1 MADSSAALTNG
12 AGLRC
17 PPVLES
23 TTCLQRPLTARAHA
37 FAQGKRTMH
46 LHRNLW
52 PAVLAATTIALLASP
67 SAQAGY
73 DTPPENL
80 LKVLKAPPPPLPS
93 VDPSGRRILL
103 TTSQTYP
110 SIERVARPY
119 LKLAGVRLEPHNRSR
134 HDTRAG
140 YGIPACVADFTVV
153 DIASGQQTR
162 VPLPAD
168 ACAGPAQWSP
178 DGQRF
183 AFQNAAAESVE
194 LWIGDAA
201 SGQVRK
207 VPGLQLNPIFDS
219 TVQWLDGSATL
230 LVKRVPANQ
239 GPAPA
244 DNGVPSSPDIQQAL
258 GGQGESS
265 TYEARDL
272 LASDHDEA
280 LFAYYGT
287 SQLAVVDAASGSVR
301 DVGVPAIYNG
311 VNAAPDGVHV
321 LTEAI
326 KPPFSHTVTYQ
337 RFANDVAVLDVS
349 KNTSTPI
356 ASLPLADHV
365 PVHGVPEGPRAFD
378 WRATAPATL
387 VWAEALDK
395 GDWNVTVPARDRV
408 LMLSAPFTGKAKEI
422 ARTTQRFDGFD
433 WTAQPDVAFL
443 SEDDENRHWRHTS
456 IVNVDDPKQPARVL
470 WDLSSD
476 ELYGDPGRFV
486 YRRLAN
492 GAYVVHQDGDAVF
505 LRGQG
510 ASPQGDRPF
519 LDRLDIRTGSTERL
533 FRSDSDAY
541 EQFLGFTAQPGT
553 FLTWHQSV
561 IDPPNA
567 FVRTLGERTDAADGE
582 AQYASSASQ
591 LTHVL
596 DPTPEVRQISKRLV
610 TYKRAD
616 GVDLSFTLYTPPGY
630 KEGTRLPA
638 ILYAYP
644 ADFAS
649 SAQAGQVSGSQ
660 QTFTRLAPYRLMLLA
675 GYAIIDN
682 ASFPIVGDPKTAY
695 DTYLEQLEADAKAAV
710 DKAVELG
717 VVDRDRIGVTG
728 HSHGALMTA
737 NLIAHTDLF
746 RAGVAT
752 SGSYNKTLTPF
763 GFQNERRSVWQARDV
778 YIKASPFFYADRIK
792 RPLLLV
798 HGEDDANPGTE
809 PIQSR
814 KLFQAIRGNGGTT
827 RLVMLPNEP
836 HWYTALESNQQLVY
850 EMLEWFDAYVKNAP
864 AESKPDH

>member
-1 MADSSAALTNG
+1 MQLRRNVRSTAVAVVATILLGSAPAL
-12 AGLRC
+12 
-17 PPVLES
+17 
-23 TTCLQRPLTARAHA
+23 
-37 FAQGKRTMH
+37 
-46 LHRNLW
+46 
-52 PAVLAATTIALLASP
+52 
-67 SAQAGY
+67 AGY
-73 DTPPENL
+73 TVPPEHL
-80 LKVLKAPPPPLPS
+80 LTVLKAPPPPVPS
-93 VDPSGRRILL
+93 VDPTGRRLLL

-110 SIERVARPY
+110 SITRVARPY

-140 YGIPACVADFTVV
+140 YGIPACVADFSVV
-153 DIASGQQTR
+153 DIASGASVH

-183 AFQNAAAESVE
+183 AFQNAAADAVE

-201 SGQVRK
+201 TGQAHK
-207 VPGLQLNPIFDS
+207 VPGLRLNPIFDAA
-219 TVQWLDGSATL
+219 VQWLDGGTAL
-230 LVKRVPANQ
+230 LVKRVPEQQ
-239 GPAPA
+239 GPAPVDDGA
-244 DNGVPSSPDIQQAL
+244 AGPDVQESL

-265 TYEARDL
+265 TYEARDT
-272 LASDHDEA
+272 LASAYDEA
-280 LFAYYGT
+280 LFAYYGQ
-287 SQLAVVDAASGSVR
+287 SQLAVVDAGSGAVR
-301 DVGVPAIYNG
+301 DVGVPALYDG

-326 KPPFSHTVTYQ
+326 RPPFSHTVTYQ
-337 RFANDVAVLDVS
+337 RFAHDVAVLDLQR
-349 KNTSTPI
+349 NRATPI
-356 ASLPLADHV
+356 ASLPLADRV
-365 PVHGVPEGPRAFD
+365 PVHGVPEGPRDFD

-387 VWAEALDK
+387 VWAEALDH
-395 GDWNVTVPARDRV
+395 GDWNVEVPKRDRV
-408 LMLSAPFTGKAKEI
+408 LMHEAPFAGKPTEI
-422 ARTTQRFDGFD
+422 ARTAQRFVGFD
-433 WTAQPDVAFL
+433 WSAQPGLAFL
-443 SEDDENRHWRHTS
+443 NEEDENRHWRHTS
-456 IVNVDDPKQPARVL
+456 IVDVDRPQQPARVL

-476 ELYGDPGRFV
+476 ELYGDPGTFV
-486 YRRLAN
+486 YRRLPN
-492 GAYVVHQDGDAVF
+492 GAYVVRQDGDAVY

-519 LDRLDIRTGSTERL
+519 LDRLDLKTLQSERL
-533 FRSDSDAY
+533 FRSGADAY
-541 EQFLGFTAQPGT
+541 EQFLGFGAGPGR

-561 IDPPNA
+561 LDPPNA
-567 FVRTLGERTDAADGE
+567 FVRTLGARAAGADGGE
-582 AQYASSASQ
+582 AAYASSSSA
-591 LTHVL
+591 LTRL
-596 DPTPEVRQISKRLV
+596 ADPTPEVRQIKKRLV

-630 KEGTRLPA
+630 VEGQRLPA

-644 ADFAS
+644 ADFAN

-660 QTFTRLAPYRLMLLA
+660 QTFTRLPYYRLLLLA

-695 DTYLEQLEADAKAAV
+695 DTYLEQLEADARAAV

-717 VVDRDRIGVTG
+717 VVDRNRIGVTG

-737 NLIAHTDLF
+737 NLVAHTDLF

-763 GFQNERRSVWQARDV
+763 GFQNERRSVWQAQDV
-778 YIKASPFFYADRIK
+778 YLKASPFFSADTLK

-827 RLVMLPNEP
+827 RLVMLPHEP
-836 HWYTALESNQQLVY
+836 HWYTALESNAQVVA
-850 EMLEWFDAYVKNAP
+850 EMLAWFDTYVKNAP
-864 AESKPDH
+864 PAK